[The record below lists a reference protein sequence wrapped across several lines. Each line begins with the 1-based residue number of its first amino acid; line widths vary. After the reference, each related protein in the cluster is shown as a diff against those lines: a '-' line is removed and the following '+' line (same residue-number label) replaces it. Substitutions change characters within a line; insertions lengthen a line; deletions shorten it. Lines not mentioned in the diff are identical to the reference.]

1 MEAEIPERVDQ
12 FLELLAEWTV
22 ELFHIEGRPMD
33 FGQDGGNCAGRNN
46 ETDLVNTRGGKRGN
60 GQCE

>member
-22 ELFHIEGRPMD
+22 ELFHIEGRPME
-33 FGQDGGNCAGRNN
+33 FGQDGGNSAPKDSKTD
-46 ETDLVNTRGGKRGN
+46 ET
-60 GQCE
+60 